1 MSDFLAKTARTFHR
15 ELLFIGCSIPVCR
28 RIAASGVRWRAIL
41 LPFISFSSL
50 PPYPLLSACRYAY
63 TLAVTAGSRVQIC
76 GHRDVAFP
84 VIGSLCGGEA
94 CLDGKDSGVGFL
106 GLRCMG
112 NPIFRYVLG
121 FHFFLGLEA
130 RVGLCSLSRI
140 RSRLGSSSVWSG
152 VVGISPFVLAE
163 IPVSCEASGLGS
175 ARGDVYA
182 QASLAGKASPSLTF
196 LPHGIVLSRPCL
208 PYCLEQK
215 WVIFGALSFP
225 LPVVVRRLGFP
236 STDIAKLSGVDTNQ
250 LKQRCRKAKITKTWS
265 HVSSKVPAPF
275 GNATLGQAPASGSA
289 SFLYC

>member
-1 MSDFLAKTARTFHR
+1 MS
-15 ELLFIGCSIPVCR
+15 
-28 RIAASGVRWRAIL
+28 
-41 LPFISFSSL
+41 PFQ
-50 PPYPLLSACRYAY
+50 LSAACV
-63 TLAVTAGSRVQIC
+63 AVRLVLT
-76 GHRDVAFP
+76 
-84 VIGSLCGGEA
+84 
-94 CLDGKDSGVGFL
+94 GKIRG
-106 GLRCMG
+106 
-112 NPIFRYVLG
+112 
-121 FHFFLGLEA
+121 
-130 RVGLCSLSRI
+130 LSRL

-163 IPVSCEASGLGS
+163 IPVSREASGLGS

-196 LPHGIVLSRPCL
+196 LPHGN
-208 PYCLEQK
+208 
-215 WVIFGALSFP
+215 
-225 LPVVVRRLGFP
+225 VVVRRLGFP